1 MKTIGILGGGQ
12 LGKMTC
18 HAAADWH
25 WPVHILDK
33 SRDFPA
39 APYATHFVEGDF
51 RRSEDVLAFGR
62 SVDVLTIEI
71 ESVNTEALHQLVAEG
86 KEVYPQPHVIDLIKD
101 KGTQKEFLAKHELAT
116 SPFELCDQS
125 RLISLQEKLR
135 DFDLLE
141 TSPPA
146 EVQEKVANG
155 EWTFPF
161 VQKARTGGYDG
172 RGVHIVRSEKDLENL
187 LPGPCLIE
195 KMADIDK
202 ELAVVVA
209 RDANGQI
216 RAFPCVEMVFHPTA
230 NLLEYQLCPARI
242 NGDTQDRATD
252 LAIRTAEAFG
262 IVGLLAVELFL
273 NKDGSI
279 WVNEVAPRP
288 HNSGHHTIEACV
300 TSQYQQLLRILTGL
314 PMGDTDMRHPSAMA
328 NVLGAEGHTGP
339 THYDGLDGVM
349 GSPAV
354 FMHLYGK
361 TTTKPFRK
369 MGHLTALG
377 DTLEQA
383 EERVKAARD
392 SLRVITR

>member
-12 LGKMTC
+12 LGKMIC
-18 HAAADWH
+18 QAAADWH

-33 SRDFPA
+33 SADFPA
-39 APYATHFVEGDF
+39 APYATKFVEGDF
-51 RRSEDVLAFGR
+51 RGSEDVLAFGR

-86 KEVYPQPHVIDLIKD
+86 KAVYPQPHVIDLIKD

-116 SPFELCDQS
+116 SPFELW
-125 RLISLQEKLR
+125 
-135 DFDLLE
+135 
-141 TSPPA
+141 SPSNSP
-146 EVQEKVANG
+146 VGGGLVSPRRGNG
-155 EWTFPF
+155 RGDKWSFPF

-195 KMADIDK
+195 QLADIDK
-202 ELAVVVA
+202 ELAVIVA
-209 RDANGQI
+209 RDEQGEI

-242 NGDTQDRATD
+242 DGDTQARAQD
-252 LAIRTAEAFG
+252 LAIRTAKAFG

-288 HNSGHHTIEACV
+288 HNSGHHTIEGNV
-300 TSQYQQLLRILTGL
+300 TSQYQQLLRILAGL
-314 PMGDTDMRHPSAMA
+314 PMGNTDIRQPSAMA
-328 NVLGAEGHTGP
+328 NLLGADGHTGP
-339 THYDGLDGVM
+339 AHYDGLAAAM
-349 GSPAV
+349 GHPAV

-361 TTTKPFRK
+361 ATTKPFRK

>member
-18 HAAADWH
+18 QAASAWH

-33 SRDFPA
+33 STDFPA

-62 SVDVLTIEI
+62 GVDVLTIEI

-86 KEVYPQPHVIDLIKD
+86 KAVYPQPHVIDLIKD
-101 KGTQKEFLAKHELAT
+101 KGTQKEFLAQHELAT
-116 SPFELCDQS
+116 SPFELCD
-125 RLISLQEKLR
+125 R
-135 DFDLLE
+135 
-141 TSPPA
+141 PA
-146 EVQEKVANG
+146 EVQQKVTAG

-195 KMADIDK
+195 RMADIDK
-202 ELAVVVA
+202 EIAVVVA
-209 RDANGQI
+209 RDTRGEV

-252 LAIRTAEAFG
+252 LAIKTAEAFG

-300 TSQYQQLLRILTGL
+300 TSQYQQLLRILTEL
-314 PMGDTDMRHPSAMA
+314 PLGDTDMRHPSAMA

-339 THYDGLDGVM
+339 THYDGLDVAM
-349 GSPAV
+349 GTPGV

-383 EERVKAARD
+383 EERVKTARD
-392 SLRVITR
+392 HLRVITR